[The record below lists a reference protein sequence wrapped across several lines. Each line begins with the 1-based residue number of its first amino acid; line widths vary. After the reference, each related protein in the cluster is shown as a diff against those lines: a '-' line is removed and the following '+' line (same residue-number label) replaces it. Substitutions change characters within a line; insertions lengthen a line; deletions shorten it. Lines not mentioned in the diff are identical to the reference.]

1 MKLKYLSILTII
13 LINIVFISN
22 GLKAKIKN
30 EIVVKVG
37 NQIVTSQD
45 IENEIKTILFLNDR
59 EMSQSNIDNAKNIA
73 VKSFVRRL
81 IKKNEIDRYNI
92 KSYDTKDLFSQ
103 INQVAK
109 SKQTDKNG
117 LKEMFKINDINFEVF
132 EEKYKIELLWRTLIF
147 QLYKNQLDVNPVEI
161 DNQIDDQL
169 QKKQQT
175 KEYKISEIEISANS
189 ENLNTIIMKINK
201 SIENDGFIKTAKQY
215 SISDTSINGGGLGW
229 IAETSLSQTYINELT
244 KIDIGEVTSPIKNL
258 ESLIILK
265 IDDIKI
271 TTNQEIDIEKIKRNI
286 IQRKR
291 EDKLSLFSRSHFSNL
306 ENSILIVFK

>member
-1 MKLKYLSILTII
+1 MKLKHLPILAIIIINI
-13 LINIVFISN
+13 LISN
-22 GLKAKIKN
+22 NLSASIKN

-45 IENEIKTILFLNDR
+45 IENEIKTILFLNNR
-59 EMSQSNIDNAKNIA
+59 AINQLNIDNSKRVAI
-73 VKSFVRRL
+73 KSFVRRL
-81 IKKNEIDRYNI
+81 IKKNEIERYNI
-92 KSYDTKDLFSQ
+92 KSFDNKDLSNQ
-103 INQVAK
+103 INGVAK

-117 LKEMFKINDINFEVF
+117 LKNMFELNDISYEVF

-147 QLYKNQLDVNPVEI
+147 QIYKNQLDVNPVEI
-161 DNQIDDQL
+161 DNYMENQL
-169 QKKQQT
+169 RKKQQT
-175 KEYKISEIEISANS
+175 KEYKISEIEISANNKDFDT
-189 ENLNTIIMKINK
+189 EIKRINE
-201 SIENDGFIKTAKQY
+201 SIEKDGFLQTAKQF

-229 IAETSLSQTYINELT
+229 IAETSLSQTYIDELT
-244 KIDIGEVTSPIKNL
+244 KINIGEITDPIKNL
-258 ESLIILK
+258 ESIIILK

-271 TTNQEIDIEKIKRNI
+271 TANQEVDIEKIKENI